1 MGSAMIRLS
10 KAAGQLLW
18 RLSSAKEGCIVFKEL
33 FRPPSTPA
41 PAAPRSFTGTVI
53 GSKAKLEGTL
63 VTEGDVRLDGI
74 FTGDI
79 TARGN
84 VTIGESGDLKGE
96 LIGGVV
102 RVAGLVRG
110 DIVARKVA
118 ILKTGRVHGNL
129 IVESLVTEEG
139 GFIQG
144 QIRMEEAVDL
154 SEHFPEPPAEADS
167 SPQAEEPT
175 HDPQQSKTPRAV
187 KLPPTGT
194 TGKTTS
200 Q

>member
-1 MGSAMIRLS
+1 M
-10 KAAGQLLW
+10 
-18 RLSSAKEGCIVFKEL
+18 FKEL

-41 PAAPRSFTGTVI
+41 PAAPRPFTGTII

-63 VTEGDVRLDGI
+63 TTEGDVRLDGL

-79 TARGN
+79 SARGQ
-84 VTIGESGDLKGE
+84 VSIGESGDLKGD
-96 LIGGVV
+96 LVGGVV
-102 RVAGLVRG
+102 HVAGMVRG
-110 DIVARKVA
+110 NVVARKVA

-129 IVESLVTEEG
+129 VVESLVTEEG

-144 QIRMEEAVDL
+144 QIRMEERVDL
-154 SEHFPEPPAEADS
+154 SEHFPEPSVEADAAS
-167 SPQAEEPT
+167 VAEEPS

>member
-1 MGSAMIRLS
+1 M
-10 KAAGQLLW
+10 
-18 RLSSAKEGCIVFKEL
+18 FKEL
-33 FRPPSTPA
+33 FRPSSTPA
-41 PAAPRSFTGTVI
+41 PAAPRPLTGTVI
-53 GSKAKLEGTL
+53 GSKAKLEGNLT
-63 VTEGDVRLDGI
+63 TEGDVRIDGI
-74 FTGDI
+74 FTGDV
-79 TARGN
+79 TARGH
-84 VTIGESGDLKGE
+84 VAIGESGDLKGD

-110 DIVARKVA
+110 DVVARKVA

-129 IVESLVTEEG
+129 VVESLVTEEG

-154 SEHFPEPPAEADS
+154 SEHFSEPSAEADAA
-167 SPQAEEPT
+167 PLTEEPT
-175 HDPQQSKTPRAV
+175 HDPQQSKTPRVV

-194 TGKTTS
+194 TGKKTS